1 MTNTKR
7 VQSAQSR
14 RKVFPLTVTGTVF
27 GLSQGWLQL
36 ISDPLGL
43 FPLMFKTL
51 FTETQ
56 HSVNIN
62 PPDLN
67 CHSVTLFLFIFLFPE
82 LAKLFK
88 TLFWSKSAIIL
99 KTLDVRFVHVVF
111 MSWG

>member
-1 MTNTKR
+1 M
-7 VQSAQSR
+7 
-14 RKVFPLTVTGTVF
+14 TGTVF

-43 FPLMFKTL
+43 FPLMIKTL

-67 CHSVTLFLFIFLFPE
+67 CHSVTLVFLIFLFPE

-88 TLFWSKSAIIL
+88 TLFWAKSAIIL

>member
-1 MTNTKR
+1 MFCPKYFPVKITLLVNVE
-7 VQSAQSR
+7 VQHSNMFRFLFDKLKNEFNQQSQE
-14 RKVFPLTVTGTVF
+14 VFPLTVTGTVF

-43 FPLMFKTL
+43 FPLMIKTL

-67 CHSVTLFLFIFLFPE
+67 CHSVTL
-82 LAKLFK
+82 
-88 TLFWSKSAIIL
+88 
-99 KTLDVRFVHVVF
+99 VF
-111 MSWG
+111 FYFQS